1 MAGVEPLRAGE
12 EAGRRLKRR
21 HDPENGIADTEIRAP
36 FAGRLGA
43 FSQSVGALVSPGTMV
58 VRLTKLA
65 PVQIAFTLPQT
76 ILSTMRH
83 AMDEGS
89 ATVDIRADGGE
100 RPIAA
105 KVDFID
111 AREVSWTIVSMSVSL
126 IAVFIPILLMGGV
139 VGKLFNEFGMTVAL
153 AIVASALVSLTVT
166 PMLAAR
172 LPARSEREPRGLAA
186 AFDRVYRPSL
196 KAYGYSVGWCIR
208 HRAAVMVVFLATVAA
223 SGYLFYTLP
232 SSFFPTEDIGQL
244 SISTEARED
253 ISFPAMSALQQKV
266 AALVRKN
273 PAVDHVTS
281 IVGGGFHSEVNSGTM
296 FVQLKDKSARPPL
309 DTTLRQLRRSL
320 AEIAGIRSF
329 ITPVQSLRFG
339 GRSSKSQYQLVVQS
353 LDRKKLTEW
362 AGKLQAAMSAD
373 PDLID
378 VTSDQEDS
386 ALQANV
392 VVDRDRASELGVTAA
407 SLRAALEAGFGGD
420 TVATIQSTGDSYD
433 VILEYDTRLPWSD
446 AMLQDIDVPSGSG
459 KLVPLSSFAH
469 VVRTTGPVTV
479 NQTGQLAAITL
490 SFDLP
495 KGYALGDATKR
506 IAALE
511 RKIGLP
517 ADVFTSYGG
526 TAQVFEQSQA
536 SEGLLI
542 AAAILTIYVVL
553 GVLYE
558 SFVHPL
564 TILSGLPAAAFGALL
579 ALKVTGF
586 DLSVIALI
594 GILMLIGI
602 VKKNAIM
609 MIDVA
614 LATLRS
620 RTAEGS
626 VSNPDALAAEA
637 IHEACVRRFRPI
649 MMTTFCAMLGALPI
663 AIGTGASSEL
673 RQPLGIAVVGGLV
686 VSQLLTLYITPVV
699 FLELDRAGRAVSRLF
714 SRKRAHTPGNAV
726 PVPEARPVEPAI

>member
-1 MAGVEPLRAGE
+1 
-12 EAGRRLKRR
+12 
-21 HDPENGIADTEIRAP
+21 
-36 FAGRLGA
+36 
-43 FSQSVGALVSPGTMV
+43 
-58 VRLTKLA
+58 
-65 PVQIAFTLPQT
+65 
-76 ILSTMRH
+76 
-83 AMDEGS
+83 
-89 ATVDIRADGGE
+89 
-100 RPIAA
+100 
-105 KVDFID
+105 
-111 AREVSWTIVSMSVSL
+111 
-126 IAVFIPILLMGGV
+126 
-139 VGKLFNEFGMTVAL
+139 
-153 AIVASALVSLTVT
+153 
-166 PMLAAR
+166 
-172 LPARSEREPRGLAA
+172 
-186 AFDRVYRPSL
+186 
-196 KAYGYSVGWCIR
+196 
-208 HRAAVMVVFLATVAA
+208 
-223 SGYLFYTLP
+223 
-232 SSFFPTEDIGQL
+232 
-244 SISTEARED
+244 
-253 ISFPAMSALQQKV
+253 
-266 AALVRKN
+266 
-273 PAVDHVTS
+273 
-281 IVGGGFHSEVNSGTM
+281 
-296 FVQLKDKSARPPL
+296 
-309 DTTLRQLRRSL
+309 
-320 AEIAGIRSF
+320 
-329 ITPVQSLRFG
+329 
-339 GRSSKSQYQLVVQS
+339 
-353 LDRKKLTEW
+353 
-362 AGKLQAAMSAD
+362 MSAD
-373 PDLID
+373 PDFID
-378 VTSDQEDS
+378 VASDQEDS

-479 NQTGQLAAITL
+479 NQTGQMAAITL

-526 TAQVFEQSQA
+526 TAQVFQQSQA

-620 RTAEGS
+620 RTAGGS

-663 AIGTGASSEL
+663 AVGTGASSEL